1 MAAAAGQQV
10 SMLAGAVR
18 HSCGLY
24 WDALH
29 GWQAATGSC
38 WADAAVPLSKTRR
51 MLIYKWHY
59 TSPDTPP
66 DMGVLYSAL
75 REAPAAEQHQA

>member
-1 MAAAAGQQV
+1 MAVAAGQQA

-24 WDALH
+24 WDAL
-29 GWQAATGSC
+29 GGRLPLAAAGQTLLMYRWNC
-38 WADAAVPLSKTRR
+38 
-51 MLIYKWHY
+51 II
-59 TSPDTPP
+59 PDTPP

-75 REAPAAEQHQA
+75 REAPAAEQQQA